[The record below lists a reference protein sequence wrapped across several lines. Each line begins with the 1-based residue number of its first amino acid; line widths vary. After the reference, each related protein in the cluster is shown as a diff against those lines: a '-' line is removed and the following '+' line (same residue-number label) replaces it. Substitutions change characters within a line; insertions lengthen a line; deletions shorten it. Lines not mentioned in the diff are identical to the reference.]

1 VPDVSLIDFVQGRV
15 VERGA
20 DALVL
25 SVGGIGLRLLT
36 SGPTAAAA
44 PAVGEEARLLTYLH
58 IREDA
63 LTLYGFASAAE
74 RELFTRLLGVGGIGP
89 RSALAALSTLSAERL
104 AAAIAAGDAQAL
116 ARVPGIGAKSAAR
129 IVLELKGKLPALDGL
144 GGESVVGE
152 VAGSLESEVALAL
165 RGLGLT
171 PSEVATR
178 LAALP
183 RDPGLSVEEALRLAL
198 QQAATP

>member
-1 VPDVSLIDFVQGRV
+1 MSVIDFVQGRV
-15 VERGA
+15 AERGV
-20 DALVL
+20 DSLVL
-25 SVGGIGLRLLT
+25 FVGGIGLRLLVP
-36 SGPTAAAA
+36 GRTAAEA

-63 LTLYGFASAAE
+63 LTLYGFASVAE
-74 RELFTRLLGVGGIGP
+74 RELFTRLLGVSGIGP
-89 RSALAALSTLSAERL
+89 RSALAALSTLTAERL
-104 AAAIAAGDAQAL
+104 ASAIAAGDAAAL